1 MIVCVGKYTYLEET
15 LMSIAVALL
24 KLLPF
29 LLLNYLYYHL
39 IMSTLLCVMQKQAF
53 RAQNLESA
61 KSRLNLCADDIRD
74 QLEKVGNTSELC
86 SQLGAV
92 LGMLGDCWYVFLLFF
107 PTTHIAS
114 LLLLFSCLCI
124 YLHFFSIL
132 ITTVCSL
139 VFVSF
144 SVCRILLLYMLN

>member
-1 MIVCVGKYTYLEET
+1 MIGCVGKYIYLEET
-15 LMSIAVALL
+15 LVSIAVSLE

-29 LLLNYLYYHL
+29 VLLNYNLNFVEFVLPLDGEYFA
-39 IMSTLLCVMQKQAF
+39 ICNAKQAF

-61 KSRLNLCADDIRD
+61 KSRLNLCAEDIRD

-92 LGMLGDCWYVFLLFF
+92 LGMLGDCWYVFLLSF

-114 LLLLFSCLCI
+114 D
-124 YLHFFSIL
+124 
-132 ITTVCSL
+132 
-139 VFVSF
+139 
-144 SVCRILLLYMLN
+144 